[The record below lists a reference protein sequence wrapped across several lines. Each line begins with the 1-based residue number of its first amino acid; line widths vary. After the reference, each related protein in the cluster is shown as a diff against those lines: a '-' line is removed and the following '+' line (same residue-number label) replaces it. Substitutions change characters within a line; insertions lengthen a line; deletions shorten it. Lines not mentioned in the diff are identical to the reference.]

1 MKSVRALGSIVVLG
15 AFFMLLLPL
24 NAGAEE
30 VVFPKGCLNCH
41 GPEPK
46 YPVRGIRAQY
56 MTSGHKNI
64 GNASYA
70 NGGGCQK
77 CHTNEGFIE
86 YAKTGKVDEKGFIP
100 NPSEIGCFTCHDPHT
115 RGDFSLRK
123 ADTVTLANGATFDKG
138 NGNLCANCHQA
149 RRAATE
155 EVKETEISSSHWG
168 PHHGPQADMLGGT
181 NAYEFSGKKYSN
193 SIHARLKK
201 ADCVTCHMA
210 QPTGRYSLAPA
221 IGGHSFNVEG
231 EVHEEPKV
239 NAAGCLGSGC
249 HKEMKQVKG
258 ATIFDKKARADYDGD
273 GKVENVQE
281 EVQGLYER
289 LINKQG
295 TGLLQTMKDPLY
307 DAKGEFIKN
316 KVKYPVEVVA
326 GLYNYKFVQEDRS
339 KGIHNSKYAIQLLM
353 DSIKAL
359 DPKFDD
365 SKRP

>member
-1 MKSVRALGSIVVLG
+1 MKPIRALGLVAVLG
-15 AFFMLLLPL
+15 VLLALILPL
-24 NAGAEE
+24 NSGSEE
-30 VVFPKGCLNCH
+30 VVFSKGCLSCH

-70 NGGGCQK
+70 NGGGCQG

-86 YAKTGKVDEKGFIP
+86 YANTGKVDPKGFIP

-115 RGDFSLRK
+115 KGDFSLRK
-123 ADTVTLANGATFDKG
+123 ADKVTLANGATYDKG
-138 NGNLCANCHQA
+138 DGNLCGNCHQA
-149 RRAATE
+149 RRAATK
-155 EVKETEISSSHWG
+155 EVKERGISSSHWG
-168 PHHGPQADMLGGT
+168 PHHGPQADMLLGT
-181 NAYEFSGKKYSN
+181 NGYEFPGKKYSN

-201 ADCVTCHMA
+201 ANCVTCHMA
-210 QPTGRYSLAPA
+210 QPTGRYRLAPA
-221 IGGHSFNVEG
+221 VGGHSFSVEG
-231 EVHEEPKV
+231 EVHEAPKV

-258 ATIFDKKARADYDGD
+258 NVIFKKKTQTDYDGD

-289 LINKQG
+289 LINKEG

-307 DAKGEFIKN
+307 DAKGNFIKN